1 MILLVQSFQ
10 SKAGPATGF
19 FERNYYGMI
28 GTTYDTFYVTQA
40 AMILLK
46 LFLLGENGEK
56 LGYSGKMLSQL
67 NA

>member
-1 MILLVQSFQ
+1 
-10 SKAGPATGF
+10 
-19 FERNYYGMI
+19 MI
-28 GTTYDTFYVTQA
+28 GTTYNTFYVTQA

>member
-28 GTTYDTFYVTQA
+28 GTTYNTFYVTQA
-40 AMILLK
+40 AMLLLK
-46 LFLLGENGEK
+46 LFLLG
-56 LGYSGKMLSQL
+56 KMVKSRLQWK
-67 NA
+67 NAKST